1 MLAEYQAQSDVPQ
14 EVCDQILEA
23 AKESSVGEDGVRSQ
37 VKIRK
42 PKGKNHIR
50 YEYDLDHIDCE
61 RNEITFYR
69 HINHSD
75 GSRHEVQYVVGIE
88 EFVNAHVFDSEKV
101 GGEEGCT
108 IFTEDLVLNKAE
120 YKENSELNTSGY
132 ELTERNKAKIDECLK
147 ERQEAMEARTDE
159 EGYNAQI
166 AKINQQSAKI
176 GELAADD
183 FVRSK
188 RPNAKLLHPK
198 DIGTSI
204 SKPGDFDM
212 VYEVEEPPPGEI
224 IIVEAKG
231 GSSPL
236 GSRKLGNMAYQ
247 QGTTEYATAITDLMA
262 QKDKDTTEWKA
273 ARSINK
279 ALRKKIPVRY
289 IHTTAAISDAGEVS
303 SVNVKEFN
311 VELGFD

>member
-1 MLAEYQAQSDVPQ
+1 
-14 EVCDQILEA
+14 
-23 AKESSVGEDGVRSQ
+23 
-37 VKIRK
+37 
-42 PKGKNHIR
+42 
-50 YEYDLDHIDCE
+50 
-61 RNEITFYR
+61 
-69 HINHSD
+69 
-75 GSRHEVQYVVGIE
+75 
-88 EFVNAHVFDSEKV
+88 
-101 GGEEGCT
+101 
-108 IFTEDLVLNKAE
+108 
-120 YKENSELNTSGY
+120 
-132 ELTERNKAKIDECLK
+132 
-147 ERQEAMEARTDE
+147 AMEARTDE

>member
-1 MLAEYQAQSDVPQ
+1 
-14 EVCDQILEA
+14 
-23 AKESSVGEDGVRSQ
+23 
-37 VKIRK
+37 K

-61 RNEITFYR
+61 KNEITFYR

-120 YKENSELNTSGY
+120 YKENSELNMSDY
-132 ELTERNKAKIDECLK
+132 ELTEKNKAKIDECLK
-147 ERQEAMEARTDE
+147 DRQEAMKARTGED
-159 EGYNAQI
+159 GYNAQI
-166 AKINQQSAKI
+166 GNINQQSAKI

-231 GSSPL
+231 G
-236 GSRKLGNMAYQ
+236 
-247 QGTTEYATAITDLMA
+247 
-262 QKDKDTTEWKA
+262 
-273 ARSINK
+273 
-279 ALRKKIPVRY
+279 
-289 IHTTAAISDAGEVS
+289 
-303 SVNVKEFN
+303 
-311 VELGFD
+311 

>member
-1 MLAEYQAQSDVPQ
+1 MRSDF
-14 EVCDQILEA
+14 
-23 AKESSVGEDGVRSQ
+23 RSCKR
-37 VKIRK
+37 VIR
-42 PKGKNHIR
+42 IR

-101 GGEEGCT
+101 GGEECCT

-132 ELTERNKAKIDECLK
+132 ELTERNKAKIDKCLK
-147 ERQEAMEARTDE
+147 ERQKAMDARTGE

-166 AKINQQSAKI
+166 GNINQQSAKM

-231 GSSPL
+231 G
-236 GSRKLGNMAYQ
+236 
-247 QGTTEYATAITDLMA
+247 
-262 QKDKDTTEWKA
+262 A
-273 ARSINK
+273 AR
-279 ALRKKIPVRY
+279 
-289 IHTTAAISDAGEVS
+289 
-303 SVNVKEFN
+303 
-311 VELGFD
+311 

>member
-1 MLAEYQAQSDVPQ
+1 
-14 EVCDQILEA
+14 
-23 AKESSVGEDGVRSQ
+23 
-37 VKIRK
+37 
-42 PKGKNHIR
+42 
-50 YEYDLDHIDCE
+50 IDCE

-147 ERQEAMEARTDE
+147 ERQKAMDARTGE

-166 AKINQQSAKI
+166 GNINQQSAKI

-236 GSRKLGNMAYQ
+236 GSRKIGNEAYQ
-247 QGTTEYATAITDLMA
+247 QGTSKYAEEITKLMSENE
-262 QKDKDTTEWKA
+262 DETTEKIA
-273 ARSINK
+273 A
-279 ALRKKIPVRY
+279 KKIRDASSFGIPIRY
-289 IHTTAAISDAGEVS
+289 IHTKASIPETGDASDIKVGIA
-303 SVNVKEFN
+303 EFKI
-311 VELGFD
+311 D

>member
-1 MLAEYQAQSDVPQ
+1 
-14 EVCDQILEA
+14 DQILEA

-42 PKGKNHIR
+42 PKGKNNIR
-50 YEYDLDHIDCE
+50 YEYDLDHIHCE

-101 GGEEGCT
+101 GEEEGCT

-120 YKENSELNTSGY
+120 YKENSELNMSDY
-132 ELTERNKAKIDECLK
+132 ELTEKNKAKIDECLK
-147 ERQEAMEARTDE
+147 ERQEAMDARTGE

-166 AKINQQSAKI
+166 GNINQQSAKI

-236 GSRKLGNMAYQ
+236 GSRKIGNMAYQ
-247 QGTTEYATAITDLMA
+247 QGTTEYTAEITNLMSE
-262 QKDKDTTEWKA
+262 KKEGTTEKLA
-273 ARSINK
+273 ADEIQYA
-279 ALRKKIPVRY
+279 ALSGRTIRY
-289 IHTTAAISDAGEVS
+289 IHTQANIPESGKASDVKLEVA
-303 SVNVKEFN
+303 EFKIDSKGLSQN
-311 VELGFD
+311 AK

>member
-1 MLAEYQAQSDVPQ
+1 M
-14 EVCDQILEA
+14 
-23 AKESSVGEDGVRSQ
+23 
-37 VKIRK
+37 
-42 PKGKNHIR
+42 
-50 YEYDLDHIDCE
+50 
-61 RNEITFYR
+61 
-69 HINHSD
+69 
-75 GSRHEVQYVVGIE
+75 QYVVGIE

-147 ERQEAMEARTDE
+147 ERQKAMDARTGE

-166 AKINQQSAKI
+166 GNINQQSAKI

-231 GSSPL
+231 GNSPL
-236 GSRKLGNMAYQ
+236 GSRKIGDEAYQ
-247 QGTTEYATAITDLMA
+247 QGTSKYASAITDLMA
-262 QKDKDTTEWKA
+262 QKGKDTTEWKA